1 MERLTTNKNVSDMGM
16 VELALNCCYIAKDG
30 SGRYRD
36 YEIDMDERDF
46 VRKLT
51 TTLVGEDLPL
61 QDESFDEEM
70 MDNLGIDPLADV
82 RGLIAIFYRNMWA
95 MAELREKLKRYEDA
109 EEHGSYGKW
118 IPVSERLP
126 DDGDIRF
133 YMCIVENHEEDLPMF
148 CQYEEDRGF
157 GFWRDYYDG
166 DTLGFIDSE
175 FQTNEELGYEKVVA
189 WMPLPEPYR
198 ESEPHKQTNADRI
211 RNMSDKELAEFLCK
225 VKSDYQWM
233 EHEFPSEE
241 EHSEW
246 EEWLQSEAD

>member
-70 MDNLGIDPLADV
+70 MDNLGIDPFADV

-109 EEHGSYGKW
+109 EEQGLLIRLPCKVGDTVYV
-118 IPVSERLP
+118 PTRNFVSELRIILISIERDNVFFYWILNTGIYP
-126 DDGDIRF
+126 NLNGFTASDIGKMVF
-133 YMCIVENHEEDLPMF
+133 F
-148 CQYEEDRGF
+148 TYEEA
-157 GFWRDYYDG
+157 
-166 DTLGFIDSE
+166 E
-175 FQTNEELGYEKVVA
+175 AK
-189 WMPLPEPYR
+189 
-198 ESEPHKQTNADRI
+198 
-211 RNMSDKELAEFLCK
+211 LAE
-225 VKSDYQWM
+225 M
-233 EHEFPSEE
+233 EGAE
-241 EHSEW
+241 
-246 EEWLQSEAD
+246 